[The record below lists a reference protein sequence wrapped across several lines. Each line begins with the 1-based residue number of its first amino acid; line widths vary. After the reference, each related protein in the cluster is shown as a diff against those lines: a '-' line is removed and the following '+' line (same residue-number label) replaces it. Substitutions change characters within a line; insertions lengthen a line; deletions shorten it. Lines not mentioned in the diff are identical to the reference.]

1 MRRPNEVPAAA
12 AQDRD
17 YWMSPL
23 TRIRDLKS
31 YVPRQRS
38 GLVESD
44 SDACNSFDE
53 PEGTV
58 KQPTHQTPGSSHQQQ
73 PLLSPPLTDA
83 NCNSSSTD
91 KITTTSPCSTFLP
104 PSNALPRES
113 NASTAHDNQCNPGNQ
128 DFGRPTNN
136 QQNGNWEKANGNQNE
151 NYHYPSGTTDGPGSG
166 NEEMSAS
173 SPWRRSWD
181 VESNAQSD
189 GGTTTSGSY
198 MVDQDEMT
206 SVYSSNTFIV

>member
-1 MRRPNEVPAAA
+1 
-12 AQDRD
+12 
-17 YWMSPL
+17 MSPL

-31 YVPRQRS
+31 FAPRQRS

-53 PEGTV
+53 PEANA
-58 KQPTHQTPGSSHQQQ
+58 KQPTQQMPPSTATQQQQQQQQ
-73 PLLSPPLTDA
+73 PLLSTPLTDA
-83 NCNSSSTD
+83 NCNSSTTD

-104 PSNALPRES
+104 PSNVPPRES
-113 NASTAHDNQCNPGNQ
+113 NVPAVHDNQSKPGSQ
-128 DFGRPTNN
+128 DFGRPNN

-151 NYHYPSGTTDGPGSG
+151 NYHYPSGTTDGPRSG
-166 NEEMSAS
+166 NEEMPGS

-181 VESNAQSD
+181 VDSNAQSD

>member
-1 MRRPNEVPAAA
+1 
-12 AQDRD
+12 
-17 YWMSPL
+17 MSPL

-31 YVPRQRS
+31 FAPRQRS

-53 PEGTV
+53 PEA
-58 KQPTHQTPGSSHQQQ
+58 KQAQPTQQMPGSQ

-83 NCNSSSTD
+83 NCNSSTD
-91 KITTTSPCSTFLP
+91 KITSSPCSTFLP
-104 PSNALPRES
+104 PPNVLPRETDV
-113 NASTAHDNQCNPGNQ
+113 STAHDNQCNHGNQ
-128 DFGRPTNN
+128 DFGRQNN

-151 NYHYPSGTTDGPGSG
+151 NYHYPSGTTDGPRAG
-166 NEEMSAS
+166 NEMPGS

-181 VESNAQSD
+181 VDSNAQSD

-198 MVDQDEMT
+198 MVGDQDEMS
-206 SVYSSNTFIV
+206 SVYSTNTFIV